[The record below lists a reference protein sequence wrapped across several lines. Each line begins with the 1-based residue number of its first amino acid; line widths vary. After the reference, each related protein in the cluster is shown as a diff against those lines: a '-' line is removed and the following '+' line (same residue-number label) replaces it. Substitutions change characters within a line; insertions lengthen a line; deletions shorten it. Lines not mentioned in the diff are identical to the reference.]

1 MGRGKEENQK
11 MKRRK
16 IFVDG
21 KYLVSRGEEKLRRK
35 KDENIW
41 RLRIFCQGKR
51 FRTEKEKERNM

>member
-16 IFVDG
+16 IFVEG
-21 KYLVSRGEEKLRRK
+21 KYLVTREEKLRRK

-41 RLRIFCQGKR
+41 RLRIFCQGKI